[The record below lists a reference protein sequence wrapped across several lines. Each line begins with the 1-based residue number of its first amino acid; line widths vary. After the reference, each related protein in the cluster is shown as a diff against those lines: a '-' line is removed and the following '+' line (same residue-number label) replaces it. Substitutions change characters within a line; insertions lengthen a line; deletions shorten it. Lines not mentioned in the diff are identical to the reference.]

1 MDLSGI
7 ISISGMSGLY
17 KVVAQSKNGIIV
29 ESLVDKKRVPAY
41 STYKISGLEDIS
53 VFTTGDDMP
62 LADVIQKIYDKEK
75 GGPAMDGKTSNEAD
89 AKKYFGEVLPDYDKD
104 RVYISDIKKILTW
117 YNILQKS
124 GALEK
129 KEEKKDT
136 KAETSEEGK
145 KTTREAKAKAAATA
159 PKAKPKDTAKGAA
172 SSVAK
177 GKKTSTI
184 RKTGA

>member
-41 STYKISGLEDIS
+41 SSYKISGLDDIS
-53 VFTTGDDMP
+53 VFTTGEDMP
-62 LADVIQKIYDKEK
+62 LSEVFQKIYDAQK
-75 GGPAMDGKTSNEAD
+75 GGPGPELKNDVELKKFFAD
-89 AKKYFGEVLPDYDKD
+89 VLPDYDKD
-104 RVYISDIKKILTW
+104 RVYTSDIKKMLGW

-124 GALEK
+124 GQFEK
-129 KEEKKDT
+129 KEEVKSEAEGTDELKKVKET
-136 KAETSEEGK
+136 KP
-145 KTTREAKAKAAATA
+145 KAAA
-159 PKAKPKDTAKGAA
+159 PKAKPKDTAKAA

>member
-17 KVVAQSKNGIIV
+17 KVVAQAKNGIIV

-41 STYKISGLEDIS
+41 SSYKISGLEDIS
-53 VFTTGDDMP
+53 VFTTGEDMP
-62 LADVIQKIYDKEK
+62 LGDVFQKIYDAQK
-75 GGPAMDGKTSNEAD
+75 GGPGPEGKKDEEL
-89 AKKYFGEVLPDYDKD
+89 KKFFGDVLPDYDKD
-104 RVYISDIKKILTW
+104 RVYSSDIKKILGW
-117 YNILQKS
+117 YNILQKA
-124 GALEK
+124 GIFEK
-129 KEEKKDT
+129 KAEEKKDSES
-136 KAETSEEGK
+136 AEDVK
-145 KTTREAKAKAAATA
+145 KVKDAKAKTA
-159 PKAKPKDTAKGAA
+159 VPKAKPKDTAKAA

>member
-29 ESLVDKKRVPAY
+29 ESLVDKKRLPAY
-41 STYKISGLEDIS
+41 SSYKISGLEDIS
-53 VFTTGDDMP
+53 VFTTGDDLP
-62 LADVIQKIYDKEK
+62 LSDVFQKIYDNEK
-75 GGPAMDGKTSNEAD
+75 GGAVAIDPKASEAD
-89 AKKYFGEVLPDYDKD
+89 VRKYFEQVLPDFDKD
-104 RVYISDIKKILTW
+104 RVYTSDIKKMLNW
-117 YNILQKS
+117 YNLLQKN
-124 GALEK
+124 GLLEK
-129 KEEKKDT
+129 KKEEE
-136 KAETSEEGK
+136 AEAKSEVTGEEGK
-145 KTTREAKAKAAATA
+145 KAVKEPKPKATAA
-159 PKAKPKDTAKGAA
+159 PKAKPKDSVKGA